1 MFEFQ
6 EYFTIQRD
14 EWKAVKISLAP
25 DEGPLV
31 WVFRNGLKQRQN
43 VDFFRNAVDRTFF
56 FFPFVEK
63 GDLIEIVFK
72 RSE

>member
-14 EWKAVKISLAP
+14 EWKAVKISRAP
-25 DEGPLV
+25 DEGSLV

-43 VDFFRNAVDRTFF
+43 LDFFRKAADPTFF
-56 FFPFVEK
+56 FFPFVAA